1 MQYPYNK
8 TKPCGA
14 IYKIAPAERNRSFS
28 LGTRG
33 KVLLINTL
41 RAHNSL
47 PYPTSG
53 PRSLFLELLLIISI
67 VFICAGTSH
76 GQESSEEIKFKIPYE
91 LLADDRREEVRK
103 IVATYTIFRF
113 FKDLEYKADKSIIKF
128 MLDHPVFLSATL
140 KAMKIRN
147 YLVKHGTDGMYV
159 FNDRKGII
167 GKFELIYSV
176 PGKRYY
182 YGFGG
187 YHGLIFKLLGRG
199 GLLFEYRGV
208 GGNPR
213 RTYVNANVYTKV
225 DNVVLEIF
233 LKILKP
239 IIRPLIDKKIYKFIV
254 ETQNLAK
261 EITTHPE
268 KVYQVVKESGH
279 ADEKELEE
287 FRKLVL

>member
-1 MQYPYNK
+1 MS
-8 TKPCGA
+8 
-14 IYKIAPAERNRSFS
+14 KIFFLTS
-28 LGTRG
+28 L
-33 KVLLINTL
+33 NFEL
-41 RAHNSL
+41 RAHSSL

-53 PRSLFLELLLIISI
+53 PRSLVLELLLTISI
-67 VFICAGTSH
+67 VLICAGAAH

-103 IVATYTIFRF
+103 IIATHTIFRY
-113 FKDLEYKADKSIIKF
+113 FKDLEYKIDESILKF
-128 MLDHPVFLSATL
+128 MLDHPSFLSATL
-140 KAMKIRN
+140 KAMKIRH
-147 YLVKHGTDGMYV
+147 YLIKRGTYWMYV

-167 GKFELIYSV
+167 GKFEVIYSV

-199 GLLFEYRGV
+199 ALLFEYRGV

-225 DNVVLEIF
+225 DNVVLDIF

-239 IIRPLIDKKIYKFIV
+239 IITPLIDKKIYKFID
-254 ETQNLAK
+254 ETQKLAK
-261 EITTHPE
+261 EITTDPE

-287 FRKLVL
+287 FRRVAGPQPQLGKEN